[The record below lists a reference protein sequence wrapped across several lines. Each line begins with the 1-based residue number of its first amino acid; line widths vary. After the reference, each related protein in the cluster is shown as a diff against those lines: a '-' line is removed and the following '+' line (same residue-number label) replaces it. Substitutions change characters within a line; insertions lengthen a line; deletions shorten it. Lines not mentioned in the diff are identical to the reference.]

1 MTNFTHTAYVQS
13 LMAKKAA
20 PIHYLKEVGDQWR
33 TPNALY
39 RGIDAMFGPLVLDLF
54 ADQGNA
60 KCHDFYTAED
70 NALVHNWSARL
81 TQLNGAAF
89 GNPPYSIAKKYEN
102 QFITGMGHIMKHAAA
117 MRELGGRYV
126 FLIKAATSETWWP
139 EYADH
144 ISFIRGRIGFEVPI
158 WYRPADKS
166 QVPSSAFFAG
176 AIAIFD
182 KTWRGPAMGYI
193 NRDELLARGRIA
205 SAPMGS
211 MAQRMIYQ
219 KNQNINYQI

>member
-1 MTNFTHTAYVQS
+1 M
-13 LMAKKAA
+13 KAA
-20 PIHYLKEVGDQWR
+20 PIHYLKEVGDQWC
-33 TPNALY
+33 TPDALFSGINAMY
-39 RGIDAMFGPLVLDLF
+39 GPLVLDLF

-70 NALVHNWSARL
+70 NALVQNWSSRL
-81 TQLNGAAF
+81 AQLHGAAF
-89 GNPPYSIAKKYEN
+89 ANPPYSIAKKHEN
-102 QFITGMGHIMKHAAA
+102 QFITGMRYIMKHTAA

-144 ISFIRGRIGFEVPI
+144 ISFIRGRIGFDVPI

-166 QVPSSAFFAG
+166 QVPTSAFFAG

-182 KTWRGPAMGYI
+182 KTWNGPAMGYI
-193 NRDELLARGRIA
+193 NRDELLARGKVA
-205 SAPMGS
+205 SAPVS
-211 MAQRMIYQ
+211 LIAPRM
-219 KNQNINYQI
+219 KNQQNSFVNYQI